1 MDANKTKPTACAP
14 ENSSDKTSP
23 SVSACEPEPAAPR
36 APQADHHGK
45 PHSAKG
51 KMRARRTAV
60 ALFVIALMC
69 FSLAFHSGIGT
80 PSSFGVGAFQLI
92 CPLGGIEALLASK
105 TAIPHAIISLV
116 VVLAA
121 CLVVGRAW
129 CAWGCP
135 AGIVQKVFGR
145 KEVHA
150 DHAVCKRSLWE
161 TFKTDSRLWV
171 LAGVLIATLVVGL
184 PLFCLVC
191 PIGLTFGTIMSI
203 WRLIQFN
210 DVNWGLL
217 VFPVAL
223 VVEIV
228 VCKAWCIKI
237 CPIAGLLSLVGRL
250 AKPLRPRIEQT
261 TCLEHDG
268 KACAS
273 CFAACPAAIN
283 LHAEDAEAQLADC
296 TRCGAC
302 KDACPTASITFPLL
316 PKDGKKIKEDSN
328 EYEAP
333 HAQ

>member
-1 MDANKTKPTACAP
+1 MDANETKPTACAP
-14 ENSSDKTSP
+14 DNSLDKTSP
-23 SVSACEPEPAAPR
+23 SASACEREPAASRGSQVDHRGEPR
-36 APQADHHGK
+36 G
-45 PHSAKG
+45 AKG
-51 KMRARRTAV
+51 KIRARRTAV

-80 PSSFGVGAFQLI
+80 PSSFGIGTFQLI

-135 AGIVQKVFGR
+135 AGVVRKVFGR

-150 DHAVCKRSLWE
+150 DHAACNRSLWE

-217 VFPVAL
+217 VFPAAL

-228 VCKAWCIKI
+228 VCKAWCIKM

-250 AKPLRPRIEQT
+250 AKPASAHRADDMPGARREGLRKLLCSLPCGYQPSRGRCRGS
-261 TCLEHDG
+261 TCRLHTLWCLQRRMSDG
-268 KACAS
+268 VHYVSAS
-273 CFAACPAAIN
+273 PN
-283 LHAEDAEAQLADC
+283 
-296 TRCGAC
+296 RW
-302 KDACPTASITFPLL
+302 
-316 PKDGKKIKEDSN
+316 
-328 EYEAP
+328 
-333 HAQ
+333 